1 MNNSEDFD
9 KNGYAHIDN
18 FIDDITV
25 STISR
30 YLEYKI
36 NRGELLE
43 QNNHEKGLTKYN
55 YYADPLIEVLL
66 STCKESIEQATGKEL
81 LPTYSHVYIYQS
93 DDELHAHTTRES
105 REISVVVEIASK
117 VESSEIILQHK
128 NENRSFVLKPG
139 NAIIYKGCELT
150 QSVKPLINNQI
161 NVQIILHYVDKNGPY
176 RDFVNDTRP
185 RLGLDSKQRRL

>member
-43 QNNHEKGLTKYN
+43 QNNPEKGLTKYN

-128 NENRSFVLKPG
+128 NENRSFVLTPG

-161 NVQIILHYVDKNGPY
+161 NVQIMLHYVDKNGPY

>member
-43 QNNHEKGLTKYN
+43 QNNPEKGLTKYN